1 MTFPNIF
8 TTQVADEV
16 IDRIAKLDVNSTPK
30 WGKMN
35 VAKMLAHCNV
45 AYEFVYEAD
54 KFKKPGA
61 VQKFFIKL
69 FAKDVVVG
77 DKPYKKNTRT
87 APEFIITDE
96 RDFELEKKRLVDHIR
111 KTQKLGESHFD
122 QRESHAF
129 GPLTINEWNTLFY
142 KHVDHHLGQ
151 FGV

>member
-8 TTQVADEV
+8 AIDVSEQVIGRIERLSADS
-16 IDRIAKLDVNSTPK
+16 APQ

-35 VAKMLAHCNV
+35 VSQMLAHCNV

-54 KFKKPGA
+54 KFKKPGT

-69 FAKDVVVG
+69 FAKNVVVG

-87 APEFIITDE
+87 APEFIITDD
-96 RDFELEKKRLVDHIR
+96 RNFKIEKQRLIDHIR
-111 KTQKLGESHFD
+111 KTQQLGESHFD

-129 GPLTINEWNTLFY
+129 GPLSINEWNTLFY
-142 KHVDHHLGQ
+142 KHLDHHLGQ